1 MDYYQINYKKLEN
14 IHQIRYSFFI
24 GVFIL
29 IITIIVILSFI
40 NYAYDIEEFYGI
52 YNDNIL
58 TFKINTKLSDKL
70 KKENILSFNNK
81 EVNYK
86 ILEFKDYEIINNEIY
101 EIVELE
107 IDGDFYQNEVGIIKI
122 YFDKKRIMFHILDLF
137 KWGGRKWIN

>member
-101 EIVELE
+101 EIVELK

-122 YFDKKRIMFHILDLF
+122 YFDKKRIIFHILDLF

>member
-58 TFKINTKLSDKL
+58 TFKINTELSDKL

-101 EIVELE
+101 EIVELK

-122 YFDKKRIMFHILDLF
+122 YFDKKRIIFHILDLF
-137 KWGGRKWIN
+137 K

>member
-1 MDYYQINYKKLEN
+1 MDYYKINYKKLEN

-101 EIVELE
+101 EIVELK

-122 YFDKKRIMFHILDLF
+122 YFDKKRIIFHILDLF
-137 KWGGRKWIN
+137 K

>member
-101 EIVELE
+101 EIVELK

-122 YFDKKRIMFHILDLF
+122 YFDKKRIIFHILDLF
-137 KWGGRKWIN
+137 K

>member
-58 TFKINTKLSDKL
+58 TFKINTELSDKL

-101 EIVELE
+101 EIVELK

-122 YFDKKRIMFHILDLF
+122 YFDKKRIIFHILDLF